1 MTFSEFAGQAHEDP
15 GKFMRTCRDR
25 QTRFA
30 VPLNEWTERVSE
42 RLRGSAL
49 DWWGMIGE
57 FQMEWDDFVVRFEG
71 RFDGAREHAQYQR
84 TLFYHPQAADEDVE
98 TFIRNIVRLH
108 RRLVPGGHIGA
119 ALGVVVE
126 LMVPELWPFLR
137 SANGRG
143 LEDFVQLAKE
153 VDHDLRSLRRQRSS
167 PAQRRGTYIAELTTP
182 EDALAVVS

>member
-1 MTFSEFAGQAHEDP
+1 MTLPEFTGQAHEDP
-15 GKFMRTCRDR
+15 GKFTWTCRDR
-25 QTRFA
+25 LTRFA

-57 FQMEWDDFVVRFEG
+57 FEMEWDDFVVRFEG
-71 RFDGAREHAQYQR
+71 RFDCARARAQCQR
-84 TLFYHPQAADEDVE
+84 TLFCHPQAADEHVE
-98 TFIRNIVRLH
+98 MFIRNKVRLH

-126 LMVPELWPFLR
+126 LMVPELRLFLQ
-137 SANGRG
+137 SATGRG

-153 VDHDLRSLRRQRSS
+153 VDHDLRSLRRQRSY
-167 PAQRRGTYIAELTTP
+167 PAQR
-182 EDALAVVS
+182 